1 MNSEVL
7 DALSFNNN
15 FLDEKGQFPCGCFER
30 KKKQNA
36 VITMLGGFDFK
47 TENLLPTNGV
57 INDMFG
63 WVEKK

>member
-1 MNSEVL
+1 MRKDSFPVVVL
-7 DALSFNNN
+7 K
-15 FLDEKGQFPCGCFER
+15 EK